1 MLKMLQILNSFRG
14 TEDQFLIQWF
24 LLLLIA
30 LSVVFL
36 SVTFLLLKSKLKL
49 YQIYFTAVLWMGLI
63 FMAVLPP
70 LSAPDEILHFVGAYE
85 LSNKMMMKTV
95 RDPEGNII
103 IRKED
108 EYIVNWP
115 GDDDLNKAT
124 VLGQILTRPV
134 YEEQN
139 ARGFYPAREQGE
151 SITLQQPVATT
162 PLAYVMPALGITA
175 ARILNLSAFGLLY
188 LGRLMNLLLFSV
200 LGALSVRRT
209 PIGKKVFFAI
219 SLFPMTLELA
229 GSYSYDSFIISLSF
243 YLVAVILSHS
253 EKNVTEKINWKDVL
267 EMGLLAVLLSPCKMI
282 YSTLFILCLMIP
294 VARWKSPGALRWS
307 GTVLLIGMLI
317 VGSIAL
323 VNMREVLRYVNA
335 SGVTQAPELTSAGEI
350 NTVKLHDMHELIQ
363 DKTLIFRIIRNTFGI
378 LGTQYLGT
386 TVGMWLGAFDRGLV
400 TETPLLWGFWIS
412 AFFAALF
419 GQKGEPLPVL
429 WKRILMA
436 GTAVLLTFVLLTS
449 MLLSYTP
456 SDTFYILG
464 VQGRYF
470 LPYLPVLLLSFRS
483 GLIRNMVKK
492 LRWAEPLSG
501 LMLSLE
507 ILMDGAVLTGC
518 FLTVVSRAG

>member
-1 MLKMLQILNSFRG
+1 MLQILNSFRG

-24 LLLLIA
+24 ALLLIA

-36 SVTFLLLKSKLKL
+36 AVTFLLFKSKLKL
-49 YQIYFTAVLWMGLI
+49 YQIYFTTVLWMGLI
-63 FMAVLPP
+63 FTAVLPP
-70 LSAPDEILHFVGAYE
+70 LSAPDEVLHFVGAYE
-85 LSNKMMMKTV
+85 LSNKMMMKTA
-95 RDPEGNII
+95 RDPDGNII

-115 GDDDLNKAT
+115 GDNDLNKAT

-139 ARGFYPAREQGE
+139 SNGFFPAKEIGE

-162 PLAYVMPALGITA
+162 PFAYFMPALGITL
-175 ARILNLSAFGLLY
+175 ARLLNLSAFGLLH
-188 LGRLMNLLLFSV
+188 LGRFMNLLMFSV
-200 LGALSVRRT
+200 LGALAVRRT
-209 PIGKKVFFAI
+209 PIGKKVFFAV

-253 EKNVTEKINWKDVL
+253 EKSVSEKICWKDIL
-267 EMGLLAVLLSPCKMI
+267 EMGILAVLLAPCKMI
-282 YSTLFILCLMIP
+282 YSTLFMLCLMIP
-294 VARWKSPGALRWS
+294 VARWKRPSTLRWV

-317 VGSIAL
+317 IGSIAL
-323 VNMREVLRYVNA
+323 VNLREVLRYVNA
-335 SGVTQAPELTSAGEI
+335 SGVTQAPEFTSSGEI
-350 NTVKLHDMHELIQ
+350 NTVKLHDMQELIQ
-363 DKTLIFRIIRNTFGI
+363 DKTLVFRIIRNTFQI

-400 TETPLLWGFWIS
+400 TETPLLWGFWLS
-412 AFFAALF
+412 ALCASLL
-419 GQKGEPLPVL
+419 GQEGEPVPKL
-429 WKRILMA
+429 WKRFFMA
-436 GTAVLLTFVLLTS
+436 GVAVLLTFILLTS

-456 SDTFYILG
+456 ADTFYILG

-470 LPYLPVLLLSFRS
+470 LPYLPVLLLSFSS
-483 GLIRNMVKK
+483 GLLHKVTKNGG
-492 LRWAEPLSG
+492 WAEPVSR

-507 ILMDGAVLTGC
+507 ILMNGVVLTGC